1 MGNISEFTWILKVSG
16 EVGNEKSNEETAT
29 VSYLHFTF
37 PEYLIERGGGEGREF
52 FFSYEVTAVTLQA
65 KENEKKERPNWLTD
79 LSCYNTK
86 IVPLRYLTVKWLRC
100 IDGPISRMNVKYP
113 VKVSMTIQR
122 KPKYDKERKSIVKMI
137 ENGRKHMFHEKSI
150 QLLGSVTL

>member
-1 MGNISEFTWILKVSG
+1 
-16 EVGNEKSNEETAT
+16 
-29 VSYLHFTF
+29 
-37 PEYLIERGGGEGREF
+37 
-52 FFSYEVTAVTLQA
+52 
-65 KENEKKERPNWLTD
+65 
-79 LSCYNTK
+79 
-86 IVPLRYLTVKWLRC
+86 
-100 IDGPISRMNVKYP
+100 MNVKYP